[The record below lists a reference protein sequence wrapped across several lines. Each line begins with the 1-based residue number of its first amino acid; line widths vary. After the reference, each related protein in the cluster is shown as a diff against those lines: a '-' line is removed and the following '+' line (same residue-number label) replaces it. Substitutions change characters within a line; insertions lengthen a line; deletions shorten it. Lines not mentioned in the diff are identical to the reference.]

1 MTFAESPSDRRARQM
16 AEMWR
21 DTTLR
26 LSTEAIARMT
36 EPRIEDAPN
45 APDDEQPEPADDVIT
60 DPDSTP
66 EELMD
71 AAERDLGG
79 AA

>member
-1 MTFAESPSDRRARQM
+1 
-16 AEMWR
+16 
-21 DTTLR
+21 
-26 LSTEAIARMT
+26 MT
-36 EPRIEDAPN
+36 EPRIEDAPA

-66 EELMD
+66 DELMD
-71 AAERDLGG
+71 AAERDLRGD